1 MTELTTEQREA
12 YLAVKL
18 DQTLAVKEA
27 GTASF
32 IQWCLKQTNGLSAFN
47 PAVAE
52 INSLAIGGLGS
63 RKMDDDQKIVIMQ
76 KLEKAGVKLF

>member
-1 MTELTTEQREA
+1 MALTTEDREK
-12 YLAVKL
+12 YLEVKL
-18 DQTLAVKEA
+18 DSTLSIKDA

-32 IQWCLKQTNGLSAFN
+32 IQWCLKKTNGLPAYS

-52 INSLAIGGLGS
+52 VNSLSMGGLGS

-76 KLEKAGVKLF
+76 KLEKAGVKIF